1 MQNTFIPKPDKKELR
16 KFGLLM
22 GTMIIGLFGLLLPFL
37 FGAGFPYWPWL
48 LGLIFI
54 FWAIINP
61 ASLKIIYRL
70 WMRFGLV
77 MNRITTPIILG
88 TLFYLVITPLAFIMR
103 FIKRDVLMR
112 QYDNETKSYRK
123 KSEIRT
129 RKSVERPF

>member
-54 FWAIINP
+54 FWAMSHP
-61 ASLKIIYRL
+61 GSLMTVYRL
-70 WMRFGLV
+70 WMRFGLI